1 MNVSVKSII
10 YLFCLLFS
18 SQLWANDEQFD
29 EANQKTSSHVF
40 HHVDFWVGAV
50 GGLLVHELG
59 HVVVGM
65 SYGGNP
71 QLSHGSIVYPNSSF
85 SRKASMRVSS
95 AGFQAQWLLTEIS
108 FAALKHH
115 NNELYH
121 RYYQGAIAMHL
132 AISTTY
138 LLRLKDM
145 PTSDIYTASQTSH
158 VSRNALAW
166 AIFLP
171 AALDAYRL
179 MGNDVPDWVS
189 HVSLGIKAAEV
200 GYMWQF

>member
-1 MNVSVKSII
+1 MKISVKSII
-10 YLFCLLFS
+10 FLFS
-18 SQLWANDEQFD
+18 LLVSSPLWARDGQFD
-29 EANQKTSSHVF
+29 EANQEASTHVF
-40 HHVDFWVGAV
+40 YHVDFWAGAV

-71 QLSHGSIVYPNSSF
+71 QLSNGSIVYPNSSF

-95 AGFQAQWLLTEIS
+95 AGFQTQWLLTELS

-115 NNELYH
+115 DNELYH

-132 AISTTY
+132 AISTAY

-145 PTSDIYTASQTSH
+145 STSDIYTASQTSH
-158 VSRNALAW
+158 VSRNTLAW

-179 MGNDVPDWVS
+179 MGDDVPDWVS

-200 GYMWQF
+200 GYIWQF